1 LWKPRDGLVLL
12 VDPATVV
19 RLLLGAGVSGAG
31 ILLGRCFGIA
41 LLGLGL
47 ACWPSRQR
55 AESDSPAFRGMLI
68 YNVLIA
74 LCLAYL
80 GVGGRW
86 VGSLLR
92 PAVAIHAVLTFLLAG
107 AWFATAGVEWRKQ

>member
-1 LWKPRDGLVLL
+1 MEARDGLVLL

-74 LCLAYL
+74 LYLAYL